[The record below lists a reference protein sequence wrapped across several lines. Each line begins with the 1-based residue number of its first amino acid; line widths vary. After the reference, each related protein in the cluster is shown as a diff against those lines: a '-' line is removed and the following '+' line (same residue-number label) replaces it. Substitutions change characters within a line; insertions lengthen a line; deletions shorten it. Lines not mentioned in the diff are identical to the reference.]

1 MADIDMIPRSYREAV
16 RVRRTVRQAGLALA
30 CVTVLGVATV
40 GGLRWRGAA
49 LASQAAALESTA
61 SQAQAERTR
70 DAALQAASMRL
81 LRADATL
88 HALRRE
94 GELDALTR
102 ALDVA
107 LTDQVWLTGLSLQR
121 NAQGAGAGAGAGAK
135 DAAPDPAVEQVAA
148 LDAADGS
155 PNWRLASTIQIT
167 GEAADYGAVTTFLA
181 ALGRQPGVEGLRLV
195 GSNAGAASHAVEFEA
210 TGFLLRPKTP

>member
-61 SQAQAERTR
+61 NQAQAERTR

-121 NAQGAGAGAGAGAK
+121 NAQGAGAGAK

>member
-30 CVTVLGVATV
+30 CVAVLGIAAV

-49 LASQAAALESTA
+49 LARQAAALESTA

-94 GELDALTR
+94 GELDALTG
-102 ALDVA
+102 ALDAA
-107 LTDQVWLTGLSLQR
+107 LGDQVWLTALSLQR
-121 NAQGAGAGAGAGAK
+121 NAQAAGAK
-135 DAAPDPAVEQVAA
+135 DTAPDPGVEQVAA

-167 GEAADYGAVTTFLA
+167 GQATDYGAVTTFLA

-195 GSNAGAASHAVEFEA
+195 GSNAGAESHAVEFEA
-210 TGFLLRPKTP
+210 TGFLVRPKTP